1 MRHLPVL
8 VLVLVACG
16 STATNNNPD
25 AKGSNGSG
33 SNGSGSN
40 GSGSGSGSDEG
51 SYDFGCGSGSAC
63 KLDDVCCVTP
73 GGSATAFACVAPASC
88 PSGDQ
93 LNCDGPDECAGT
105 STPVCCG
112 VDVDNGTGQ
121 YPSCGVSSIGTS
133 CKTSAE
139 CPTHLATS
147 CTDTTTVVLCHEKA
161 DCSDPN
167 NPVCCTFTEKTAT
180 ITFCIDQNTANA
192 AGATCHP

>member
-1 MRHLPVL
+1 MALIRESLAQGHLLKVDPYAYTPTVRPL
-8 VLVLVACG
+8 IDHEWGAG
-16 STATNNNPD
+16 TIAYFATQW
-25 AKGSNGSG
+25 
-33 SNGSGSN
+33 
-40 GSGSGSGSDEG
+40 
-51 SYDFGCGSGSAC
+51 
-63 KLDDVCCVTP
+63 L
-73 GGSATAFACVAPASC
+73 GGRAILLLKFALAFATAFACVAPASC